1 MTDHTGSAA
10 DDLATASVPH
20 LATEL
25 PGPKAREWIARDA
38 AVASPSMARV
48 YDLVP
53 ARGAGCTIEDVDGN
67 RFLDF
72 NAGIAVTATG
82 GPSAAT
88 PSPSPP
94 STSSK
99 AVSSST
105 PPRWATGSWSACVS
119 CRASTP
125 TRWSTC
131 VGQGPMIGVELPDHD
146 AAEALEQAD
155 LAGDLLAGA
164 LADS

>member
-38 AVASPSMARV
+38 AVASPSMALV

-53 ARGAGCTIEDVDGN
+53 ACGAGCTIEDVDGN

-72 NAGIAVTATG
+72 NPGIAGIAVTATG
-82 GPSAAT
+82 HCHPAVVEAIERQARDLIHYCGSDWAMPGYTEVCDRHGIVLVADEVQ
-88 PSPSPP
+88 
-94 STSSK
+94 SS
-99 AVSSST
+99 VG
-105 PPRWATGSWSACVS
+105 RTG
-119 CRASTP
+119 T
-125 TRWSTC
+125 
-131 VGQGPMIGVELPDHD
+131 M
-146 AAEALEQAD
+146 
-155 LAGDLLAGA
+155 
-164 LADS
+164 

>member
-38 AVASPSMARV
+38 A
-48 YDLVP
+48 
-53 ARGAGCTIEDVDGN
+53 
-67 RFLDF
+67 
-72 NAGIAVTATG
+72 
-82 GPSAAT
+82 
-88 PSPSPP
+88 
-94 STSSK
+94 
-99 AVSSST
+99 
-105 PPRWATGSWSACVS
+105 
-119 CRASTP
+119 
-125 TRWSTC
+125 
-131 VGQGPMIGVELPDHD
+131 
-146 AAEALEQAD
+146 EALEQAD